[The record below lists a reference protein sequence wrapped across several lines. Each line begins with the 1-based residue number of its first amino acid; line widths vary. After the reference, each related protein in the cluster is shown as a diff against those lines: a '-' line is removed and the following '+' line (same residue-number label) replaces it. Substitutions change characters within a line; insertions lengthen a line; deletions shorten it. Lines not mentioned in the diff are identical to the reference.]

1 MSDKKMSKTKPHI
14 ETDEQYAKRISKLEF
29 ANDCDPND
37 KIGLISGYKPNRISL
52 YILMLTTGR
61 HDELLECLYKDMEKY
76 KENNENN

>member
-1 MSDKKMSKTKPHI
+1 MSDK
-14 ETDEQYAKRISKLEF
+14 
-29 ANDCDPND
+29 

-76 KENNENN
+76 KENNENNWPKRLINCKDNWAIQ